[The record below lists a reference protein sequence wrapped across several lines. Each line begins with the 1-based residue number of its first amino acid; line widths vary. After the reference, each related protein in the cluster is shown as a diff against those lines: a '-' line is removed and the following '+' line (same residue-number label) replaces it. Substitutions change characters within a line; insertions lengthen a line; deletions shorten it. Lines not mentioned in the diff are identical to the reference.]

1 MRYVAIAII
10 ADGMKVKF
18 SLGALMNQRSIS
30 SSKNMYQEK
39 QRIEIIS
46 SLPSTS
52 TNSVI

>member
-1 MRYVAIAII
+1 MKYVAIAMI

-18 SLGALMNQRSIS
+18 NFGAFVTQMSIS

-46 SLPSTS
+46 SLPSMS
-52 TNSVI
+52 TKSVI